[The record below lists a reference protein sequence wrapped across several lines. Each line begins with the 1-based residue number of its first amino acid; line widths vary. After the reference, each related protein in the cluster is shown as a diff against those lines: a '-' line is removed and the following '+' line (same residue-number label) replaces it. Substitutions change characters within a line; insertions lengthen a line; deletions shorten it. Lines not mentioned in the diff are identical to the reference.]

1 MEQYRRACALLPP
14 SLRALALDHPWGGG
28 TEELRLRTGQ
38 PLCLAGPWGERFIG
52 GRVAPGDLEA
62 VVDAATG
69 HSRYTAADTL
79 RQGYLTAPGGFRV
92 GLCGLAVTDRGAVET
107 LRSFTSLSLRIPR
120 QRTGA
125 GEAPAAA
132 WLAAGLPGLLLI
144 GPPGEGKT
152 TLLRD
157 MVRHVSHRGVRVGL
171 ADERG
176 EIAAVYQGRPQL
188 DVGPHTDILEGCP
201 KALALP
207 MLLRTMAPRVL
218 AVDEVAVEA
227 DAEALELG
235 ANSGVSLLATAHAA
249 TPAELR
255 GKWIFRR
262 LLDRGI
268 FTRCVRIFREGDR
281 RRYEMEDLS

>member
-1 MEQYRRACALLPP
+1 MDQYRRACALLPRR
-14 SLRALALDHPWGGG
+14 LRERALSSPLGAE
-28 TEELRLRTGQ
+28 TEELRLRVGQ
-38 PLCLAGPWGERFIG
+38 PLYLAGPWGERPLG
-52 GRVAPGDLEA
+52 DAAEPADLEA
-62 VVDAATG
+62 VLDAATG
-69 HSRYTAADTL
+69 HSRYTAAETL
-79 RQGYLTAPGGFRV
+79 RQGYLTAPGGFRI
-92 GLCGLAVTDRGAVET
+92 GLCGLAVAERGAVET
-107 LRSFTSLSLRIPR
+107 LRAFSSLSVRIPR

-125 GEAPAAA
+125 GEGPAAA
-132 WLAAGLPGLLLI
+132 WLAAGLPNLLI
-144 GPPGEGKT
+144 LGPPGEGKT

-157 MVRHVSHRGVRVGL
+157 MVRRVSGQGVRVGL

-176 EIAAVYQGRPQL
+176 EIAAVFQGRPQL

-235 ANSGVSLLATAHAA
+235 ANSGAALLATAHAA
-249 TPAELR
+249 SPAELS

-262 LLDRGI
+262 LLDRDV
-268 FTRCVRIFREGDR
+268 FTRCIRIVREGDR
-281 RRYEMEDLS
+281 RRYEMETLP